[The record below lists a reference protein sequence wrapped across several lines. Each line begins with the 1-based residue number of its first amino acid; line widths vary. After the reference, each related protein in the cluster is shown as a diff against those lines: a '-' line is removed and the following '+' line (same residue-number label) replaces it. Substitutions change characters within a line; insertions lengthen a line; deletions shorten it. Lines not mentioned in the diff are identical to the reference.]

1 MHGKIDGIPQ
11 SMIAGKA
18 AVYFSA
24 QNHSGACR
32 SFLCRNFAKKMST
45 CSKEATANMEM
56 IDKKWRLSH
65 DNLHLNKRVLT
76 QFNQPYNII
85 MAAVAQ
91 MSSPPPYRPY

>member
-1 MHGKIDGIPQ
+1 
-11 SMIAGKA
+11 
-18 AVYFSA
+18 
-24 QNHSGACR
+24 
-32 SFLCRNFAKKMST
+32 
-45 CSKEATANMEM
+45 MEM

-91 MSSPPPYRPY
+91 MSSPPSYRPY